1 MKTHTR
7 FTFRRCNRLSGSL
20 EFQKVYR
27 SRCAKPMGMLIIH
40 GCPNECSHMRLG
52 LSVSRR
58 VGNAVMRN
66 RIKRLLREAFRH
78 IQYDFDTTY
87 DIIVVVR
94 PHQPV
99 KLHEYQRLLSRGI
112 SKVNKEWAKR
122 NNRKQH
128 NSNVIYKDSD
138 STST

>member
-1 MKTHTR
+1 MTTQTR

-27 SRCAKPMGMLIIH
+27 CRCAKPIGVLIIH
-40 GCPNECSHMRLG
+40 GCPNQLGHMRLG

-58 VGNAVMRN
+58 VGNAVTRN

-78 IQYDFDTTY
+78 IQHDYETTY
-87 DIIVVVR
+87 DIIIVVR

-99 KLHEYQRLLSRGI
+99 KLSEYQRLLSRGI
-112 SKVNKEWAKR
+112 HKIDKEWTKR

-128 NSNVIYKDSD
+128 KIKAI
-138 STST
+138 